1 MEGLEQQNFNF
12 LRPID
17 KEVPIL
23 IPLNKKIRDTKPL
36 LSYIN
41 SIIKNNN
48 EKVFVYS
55 SYEIPNIPKGVT
67 FIKEE
72 LNLPTKFFLCCKML
86 ISNRKFKKNS

>member
-1 MEGLEQQNFNF
+1 M
-12 LRPID
+12 RPID

-67 FIKEE
+67 FIKRR
-72 LNLPTKFFLCCKML
+72 TKSSDEILLCCKML
-86 ISNRKFKKNS
+86 YL